1 MMIEKIE
8 INKKDYLSQAENL
21 IQQWYDF
28 IQKRKLDKA
37 IALCQSLIQPY
48 KQILKNRDWPKATE
62 NDYNNFLI
70 LAITFKAFE
79 DYAEMGKITIQVKWD
94 QDNSNLEAVW
104 LKLWDSKDRL
114 DSVRGRIQS
123 DIVERIY
130 SNLEDL
136 LDQYRQN
143 FGNGLYASPEIL
155 IKKEVCSICKNDI
168 RACSHIKG
176 RWYDGNICRGIAV
189 DIEMKT
195 ISLVTVPR
203 DPRCRM
209 WPWREKEDRVFEMA
223 VLTLFQVENFLNDD

>member
-130 SNLEDL
+130 SNL
-136 LDQYRQN
+136 
-143 FGNGLYASPEIL
+143 
-155 IKKEVCSICKNDI
+155 
-168 RACSHIKG
+168 
-176 RWYDGNICRGIAV
+176 
-189 DIEMKT
+189 
-195 ISLVTVPR
+195 
-203 DPRCRM
+203 
-209 WPWREKEDRVFEMA
+209 
-223 VLTLFQVENFLNDD
+223 

>member
-1 MMIEKIE
+1 MIERIE
-8 INKKDYLSQAENL
+8 IDKKDYLSQAENY
-21 IQQWYDF
+21 IQQWYDL
-28 IQKRKLDKA
+28 IQQRKLEEA
-37 IALCQSLIQPY
+37 VALCQAIILPY
-48 KQILKNRDWPKATE
+48 KEVLNKRNWHAESE
-62 NDYNNFLI
+62 NDYNNFLV
-70 LAITFKAFE
+70 LAIIFKAFE
-79 DYAEMGKITIQVKWD
+79 DYSQLGKITLKNKWD
-94 QDNSNLEAVW
+94 QDNLNLENVW

-123 DIVERIY
+123 KIVELIY

-155 IKKEVCSICKNDI
+155 IKKELCSICNKDI

-176 RWYDGNICRGIAV
+176 RWYNGIICRGIAE

-203 DPRCRM
+203 DPRCRV
-209 WPWREKEDRVFEMA
+209 WPWREKEDRVFEMP
-223 VLTLFQVENFLNDD
+223 VLTLFQVDDFLNDY